1 MRVLL
6 FSKNQTYYKLSIFVP
21 CEKNRLFF
29 TMLNRRSLR
38 IKVMQSLFALQQCK
52 DANYELCF
60 EQINEAFLPDLNS
73 MEAQDKALLA
83 AQKKEASAL
92 FETTFAKGET
102 SVTHADKTINKVV
115 NQCFKFYLAQSKKDT
130 DFFRKNLV
138 SEVEKIYAHYISVLS
153 IVPAFSHVA
162 AADKKVSH
170 KNFVNNAWIR
180 ALTESPALRK
190 EALKFGK
197 TWEDKN
203 DRIKGWFRDVIRQDN
218 EYLSYLDK
226 KEPSIEDQRKF
237 IGHLFRK
244 VVLGKTIIN
253 EYFEEEVLR
262 WAEDKDIVKGL
273 VEKTVKTF
281 DPAMPAPLVLHTL
294 SLNWEDDKDF
304 IERLY
309 DTAADLDPRFR
320 ELVASNTRNWEVD
333 RLPLTDRMILEM
345 AIAELLTFPNIPVKV
360 TINEYIELA
369 KNYSTPKSRQFI
381 NGILDVIAKEL
392 KDSGDIKKSGRGLI
406 DNK

>member
-1 MRVLL
+1 
-6 FSKNQTYYKLSIFVP
+6 
-21 CEKNRLFF
+21 
-29 TMLNRRSLR
+29 MLNRRSLR

-73 MEAQDKALLA
+73 MEAQDKTLLA
-83 AQKKEASAL
+83 ANKKEASKL
-92 FETTFAKGET
+92 FETAFAKGET
-102 SVTHADKTINKVV
+102 SVSHENKTIDKVV
-115 NQCFKFYLAQSKKDT
+115 NQCFKFYIAQSKKDT

-153 IVPAFSHVA
+153 IIPAFNHVA
-162 AADKKVSH
+162 ASDKKVSH
-170 KNFVNNAWIR
+170 KNFVNNAWIK
-180 ALTESPALRK
+180 ALSDSPALRK

-218 EYLSYLDK
+218 EYLNYLDK
-226 KEPSIEDQRKF
+226 KEPSTDDQRKF

-281 DPAMPAPLVLHTL
+281 DPSEPTPLVLHTL
-294 SLNWEDDKDF
+294 SLNWDDDKDF

-309 DTAADLDPRFR
+309 DKAADLDPKFK

-392 KDSGDIKKSGRGLI
+392 KDSGEIKKSGRGLI

>member
-1 MRVLL
+1 
-6 FSKNQTYYKLSIFVP
+6 
-21 CEKNRLFF
+21 
-29 TMLNRRSLR
+29 MLNRRSLR

-73 MEAQDKALLA
+73 METQDKALLSS
-83 AQKKEASAL
+83 QKKEASQL
-92 FETTFAKGET
+92 FEKGFAKGET
-102 SVTHADKTINKVV
+102 AVDHDDKKIKKVV
-115 NQCFKFYLAQSKKDT
+115 NECFKFYIAQSKKDT

-138 SEVEKIYAHYISVLS
+138 SEVERLYVHYIAVLS
-153 IVPAFSHVA
+153 VVPAFSAIA

-170 KNFVNNAWIR
+170 RNFVNNAWIR
-180 ALTESPALRK
+180 ALVDSPALRK

-197 TWEDKN
+197 TWEDKT

-218 EYLSYLDK
+218 EYLNYLDK
-226 KEPSIEDQRKF
+226 REPTTDDQRKF

-244 VVLGKTIIN
+244 VILGKSVIN

-273 VEKTVKTF
+273 VEKTVKSY
-281 DPAMPAPLVLHTL
+281 DPSTSLPLALHTL
-294 SLNWEDDKDF
+294 SLNWDDDKDF

-309 DTAADLDPRFR
+309 DKAADLDPKFK
-320 ELVASNTRNWEVD
+320 ELVANNTRNWEVD
-333 RLPLTDRMILEM
+333 RLPLIDRMILEM
-345 AIAELLTFPNIPVKV
+345 AIAEMLMFPNIPVKV
-360 TINEYIELA
+360 SMNEYIELA

-392 KDSGDIKKSGRGLI
+392 KDSGEMKKSGRGLI

>member
-1 MRVLL
+1 
-6 FSKNQTYYKLSIFVP
+6 
-21 CEKNRLFF
+21 
-29 TMLNRRSLR
+29 
-38 IKVMQSLFALQQCK
+38 MQSLFALQQCK

-73 MEAQDKALLA
+73 MEAQDKTLLA
-83 AQKKEASAL
+83 AQKKEASQL
-92 FETTFAKGET
+92 FETSFAKGET
-102 SVTHADKTINKVV
+102 SVTHADKSINKVV
-115 NQCFKFYLAQSKKDT
+115 NQCFKFYIAQSKKDT

-170 KNFVNNAWIR
+170 KNFVNNAWIK
-180 ALTESPALRK
+180 ALSDSPALRK
-190 EALKFGK
+190 EALKLGK

-218 EYLSYLDK
+218 EYLNYLDK
-226 KEPSIEDQRKF
+226 KEPTIDDQRKF

-281 DPAMPAPLVLHTL
+281 DPTTSVPLVLHTL
-294 SLNWEDDKDF
+294 SLNWDDDKDF

-309 DTAADLDPRFR
+309 DKAADLDPKFK

-345 AIAELLTFPNIPVKV
+345 AIGELLTFPNIPVKV

-392 KDSGDIKKSGRGLI
+392 KDSGEIKKSGRGLI

>member
-1 MRVLL
+1 
-6 FSKNQTYYKLSIFVP
+6 
-21 CEKNRLFF
+21 
-29 TMLNRRSLR
+29 MLNRRSLR
-38 IKVMQSLFALQQCK
+38 IKVMQSLFSLQQCK

-73 MEAQDKALLA
+73 MEAQDKPLLA
-83 AQKKEASAL
+83 AQKKEASEL
-92 FETTFAKGET
+92 FESTFAKGET
-102 SVTHADKTINKVV
+102 TVSHADKAINKVV
-115 NQCFKFYLAQSKKDT
+115 NQCFKFYIAQSKKDT

-153 IVPAFSHVA
+153 IVPAFSSVA

-170 KNFVNNAWIR
+170 RNFVNNAWIK

-203 DRIKGWFRDVIRQDN
+203 DRIKTWFRDVIRQEG
-218 EYLSYLDK
+218 EYLNYLDK
-226 KEPSIEDQRKF
+226 KEPSMEDQRKF

-244 VVLGKTIIN
+244 VVLGKTVIN

-273 VEKTVKTF
+273 VEKTVKTY
-281 DPAMPAPLVLHTL
+281 DPALATPLVLHTL

-309 DTAADLDPRFR
+309 DKAANLEPRFK
-320 ELVASNTRNWEVD
+320 ELVANNTRNWEVD
-333 RLPLTDRMILEM
+333 RLPLIDRMILEM

-360 TINEYIELA
+360 TMNEYIELA

-392 KDSGDIKKSGRGLI
+392 KDTGEVKKSGRGLI